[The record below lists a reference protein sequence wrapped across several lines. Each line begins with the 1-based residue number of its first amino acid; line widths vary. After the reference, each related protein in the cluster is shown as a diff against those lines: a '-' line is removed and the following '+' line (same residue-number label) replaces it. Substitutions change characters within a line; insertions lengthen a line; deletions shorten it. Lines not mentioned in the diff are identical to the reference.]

1 MFKKYTLILIFQA
14 GILFSCHAQTRI
26 TLEWCLDRASLN
38 NPRSSDSASMSAVS
52 DNKMRNIRSGNL
64 PQFELNGKASY
75 QSDVIALDMSIPI
88 PGITFPQSPRD
99 QYKLS
104 LDITQNIY
112 DAGFSKSKQEIEEVV
127 RKLELSQ
134 LEMDIRSSRMLVK
147 DLYYNVLII
156 QTNQKIIEIS
166 LNQLLENRNVIQ
178 TGIKNGV
185 LLSTDL
191 DLLDVEIIKLQQS
204 KTELQKTRIA
214 GLEMLSLKTGVTIP
228 ESTVLETTGFVIP
241 ESDSL
246 SRIEQ
251 SLFELQGDQL
261 EKSKA
266 LSKTKSLP
274 RVFAFGQFGYG
285 NPALNMLKD
294 EFEPYYVVGAGL
306 KWTLWDWKTHTR
318 EKEILSL
325 QQNII
330 QNRKSQFE
338 MDINAALIN
347 QRTTI
352 TNHEE
357 NIIAYEKILE
367 LRSRIALISNQQ
379 LQKGVIKTM
388 DYITYVNQETIA
400 KIQLENEKT
409 LLQQSI
415 AKYLEIQGEL

>member
-1 MFKKYTLILIFQA
+1 MFKKYTLILILQA
-14 GILFSCHAQTRI
+14 GIYLSCHAQNSI
-26 TLEWCLDRASLN
+26 TLEWCLDKTSLN
-38 NPRSSDSASMSAVS
+38 TPRSSDSLSMSAVS

-75 QSDVIALDMSIPI
+75 QSDVITIDIPV

-112 DAGFSKSKQEIEEVV
+112 DAGFSKCKQEIEEVV

-134 LEMDIRSSRMLVK
+134 LEMDIRSSRMMVK
-147 DLYYNVLII
+147 DLYYNILII
-156 QTNQKIIEIS
+156 QTNQEIIEIS
-166 LNQLLENRNVIQ
+166 LGQLLENRNVIQ
-178 TGIKNGV
+178 TGIKNGA

-214 GLEMLSLKTGVTIP
+214 GLEMLSLKTGETIP
-228 ESTVLETTGFVIP
+228 ESTVLETTGFMIP

-251 SLFELQGDQL
+251 SLFELQRDQL

-294 EFEPYYVVGAGL
+294 EFEPYYIVGAGL
-306 KWTLWDWKTHTR
+306 KWTLWDWKTNAR
-318 EKEILSL
+318 DKEILSL

-357 NIIAYEKILE
+357 NIIAFEKILE
-367 LRSRIALISNQQ
+367 LRSRIALIANQQ

-415 AKYLEIQGEL
+415 AKFLEIKGEL